1 MFCALPSGVAR
12 SMDGWEEVE
21 MPEGMD
27 EPTAHSAIF
36 VKDDFPGYWDM
47 IDMIAERIV
56 SWETQMGK
64 CGNSS

>member
-1 MFCALPSGVAR
+1 
-12 SMDGWEEVE
+12 MDGWEEVE